1 MNKANK
7 IATKFGF
14 VVALIILPFGIAIS
28 SPPLII
34 IGALLL
40 FIWWKERKK
49 AKVKSSEGVH
59 VTPPGPTPSS
69 NVIVVDS
76 KALMN
81 FNVVGREYNGRQKNY
96 KEWVADETFSYETDE
111 MYEGYTN
118 KELLDDA
125 YNFGIDKVYQFD
137 LSGYDDIEFILEDD
151 NPRDAEAV
159 KVEHEVWGDLGYVPA
174 EDARKMRKMLAEH
187 SVSVEWKIFG
197 GKYKYYDEEEHK
209 IRTKT
214 EPFGVNLRV
223 FQD

>member
-96 KEWVADETFSYETDE
+96 KEWVADETFSQ
-111 MYEGYTN
+111 
-118 KELLDDA
+118 
-125 YNFGIDKVYQFD
+125 VQ
-137 LSGYDDIEFILEDD
+137 
-151 NPRDAEAV
+151 
-159 KVEHEVWGDLGYVPA
+159 
-174 EDARKMRKMLAEH
+174 
-187 SVSVEWKIFG
+187 
-197 GKYKYYDEEEHK
+197 
-209 IRTKT
+209 
-214 EPFGVNLRV
+214 NLV
-223 FQD
+223 